1 MMGTWQSIEQQISHK
16 LGKAFKVVKAGSVG
30 GGCINEAMLV
40 EGKLGDDHAR
50 FFVKTNKPG
59 QQAMFAAEA
68 QALKTM
74 SVTQTI
80 RVPTPICFGKDDN
93 KSYIVMEA
101 LEFASNLAQ
110 GQSSQILLA
119 QHLAAMHEVV
129 AVQFGWS
136 LDGAP
141 MGNASMDNTIGSTPQ
156 LNTPM
161 NDWLA
166 FWRKNRLGF
175 QLALAADNGYG
186 GELQSLGERLMADMS
201 VLFAGRQIVPSML
214 HGDLWAGNVSA
225 LSDGTPVIFDP
236 AFYYGDY
243 EAELAMTTL
252 FGGFSADFY
261 AAYQTCWPRETGYEV
276 RQTLYNSYH
285 IINHLNMF
293 GGGYHAQA
301 VQMLKQVVAEL

>member
-1 MMGTWQSIEQQISHK
+1 MSIWQSIEQQISHK
-16 LGKAFKVVKAGSVG
+16 LGKTFKVDEVRSVG

-40 EGKLGDDHAR
+40 EGKLDDGHAR

-59 QQAMFAAEA
+59 QLAMFAAEA
-68 QALKTM
+68 QALKIM
-74 SVTQTI
+74 LATQTI
-80 RVPTPICFGKDDN
+80 RVPTPICFGEDDN

-110 GQSSQILLA
+110 GQPSQILLA

-129 AVQFGWS
+129 AAQFGWS
-136 LDGAP
+136 LDNAP
-141 MGNASMDNTIGSTPQ
+141 MDNTPMDNTIGSTPQ
-156 LNTPM
+156 LNAPM
-161 NDWLA
+161 DDWLA
-166 FWRKNRLGF
+166 FWQKNRLGF

-186 GELQSLGERLMADMS
+186 GELQSLGERVMADMS
-201 VLFAGRQIVPSML
+201 VLFANRQVLPSML
-214 HGDLWAGNVSA
+214 HGDLWGGNVSA
-225 LSDGTPVIFDP
+225 LGDGTPVIFDP

-243 EAELAMTTL
+243 EAELAMTAL

-261 AAYQTCWPRETGYEV
+261 AAYRECRPREMGCEL

-301 VQMLKQVVAEL
+301 VQMLRQVVAEL